1 VSSLLDVMRRLR
13 AEGRSIIFISH
24 KLHEVLEICDEIV
37 VLRDG
42 TAVGRMPATAAT
54 KAELA
59 RLMVGRDISE
69 PLHRAERPAE
79 GALLTL
85 RHIRLPA
92 REGGVALQDIN
103 LSIAS
108 GEVLAIAGVD
118 GNGQVE
124 LAETIAGMRR
134 PAGGQIR
141 IGARDITHTSVAERV
156 QAGLA
161 YIPADRSQTSLVQE
175 MTIAENVVLRDAR
188 SPPYTRG
195 IWLDRAAEISAA
207 NRLMRDFD
215 IRAPGPRAAVRQ
227 LSGGNQQKIVVAREV
242 HRTPD
247 VLVALQATWGLDP
260 GATRF
265 VLDRVLELRAR
276 GAAVLYISSELE
288 EVLAIGDRIG
298 VLFGGRLAAV
308 LPRAQATAAHVGLLM
323 AGGAVPSPDAIA

>member
-1 VSSLLDVMRRLR
+1 MRRLR
-13 AEGRSIIFISH
+13 AEGKSIIFISH

-42 TAVGRMPATAAT
+42 KAVGRMPAAVAT

-69 PLHRAERPAE
+69 PLNRAEIPA
-79 GALLTL
+79 GPALLTL
-85 RHIRLPA
+85 EDIRLPA
-92 REGGVALQDIN
+92 REGGVALHDIN

-108 GEVLAIAGVD
+108 GEVLALAGVD
-118 GNGQVE
+118 GNGQIE

-134 PAGGQIR
+134 PAGGR
-141 IGARDITHTSVAERV
+141 ILIGGVDATRYSVAERV
-156 QAGLA
+156 RAGLA
-161 YIPADRSQTSLVQE
+161 YIPADRSETSLVQA
-175 MTIAENVVLRDAR
+175 MTVAENLVLRDVRSAPYAR
-188 SPPYTRG
+188 SG
-195 IWLDRAAEISAA
+195 WLDRAAQTAA
-207 NRLMRDFD
+207 AGRLIREFD
-215 IRAPGPRAAVRQ
+215 IRAPGPGAAAAQ

-242 HRTPD
+242 DRAPD

-265 VLDRVLELRAR
+265 VLDRVLDIRAR

-298 VLFGGRLAAV
+298 VLFGGRLVAV
-308 LPRAQATAAHVGLLM
+308 LARAEATAARIGLLM
-323 AGGAVPSPDAIA
+323 AGASEASPGVAA